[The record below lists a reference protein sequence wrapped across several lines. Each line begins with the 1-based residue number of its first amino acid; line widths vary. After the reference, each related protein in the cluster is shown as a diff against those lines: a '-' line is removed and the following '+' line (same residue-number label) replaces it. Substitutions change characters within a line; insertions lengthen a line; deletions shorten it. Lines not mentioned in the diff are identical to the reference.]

1 MRFELPVPSRRRLI
15 SLTPL
20 IDVVFIL
27 LFFFMLASKLTQLYS
42 VPLDAPASAATEQA
56 PERAL
61 LLRIHADGGLDLN
74 GQTIRAADLAPTV
87 GRWLEQTP
95 GLRVLIQP
103 DDQVPLQTTL
113 EAFDALADAGV
124 PILRLQ

>member
-74 GQTIRAADLAPTV
+74 GLPIRPADLAPTV
-87 GRWLEQTP
+87 GRWLAQTP